1 MAAKPDPLTA
11 SFSGVPESHL
21 GSWFEFTLTFSENV
35 KAGYERI
42 RDDAFTISGGD
53 ITKAK
58 RKVPGSNQTWTITV
72 KPLGNGAI
80 SITLPAT
87 TDCDADG
94 AIFTFDKRKLS
105 HSTSVSISGPQ

>member
-53 ITKAK
+53 IIAAN
-58 RKVPGSNQTWTITV
+58 RKVAGSNQEWTITV
-72 KPLGNGAI
+72 KPDGNGAVY
-80 SITLPAT
+80 ITLPET

-94 AIFTFDKRKLS
+94 AICTDDERKLS
-105 HSTSVSISGPQ
+105 NSTPAFIAGPQ